1 MNTLEDIRHK
11 FCVAPMMDKT
21 DRHCRYFHR
30 LMSKRAFL
38 YTEMLHSNAVIRG
51 NKELLLKY
59 NPKEHPLAL
68 QLGGSDPDQLGEASA
83 ISEEFGYTEVNLN
96 VGCPSSKVQKG
107 KFGAVLMKE
116 PKLVASCINKMKK
129 STNIPVTVKCRIG
142 VDNMNTDKHLD
153 HFVEEVSSAGCDT
166 FIIHARKAWLSGL
179 SPKDNREIPPLDYQ
193 RVYKLKDVFPN
204 INFVINGGIKSIN
217 ESIKHL
223 QYVDGVMIGREVYD
237 NPLLLTEVDSSIF
250 YEEKAVISRS
260 DILRKLFPYLK
271 EEVEQGT
278 KISHITRHLMGLFR
292 GFNGAKNLRK
302 LLMSVNDQINPL
314 ENFES
319 LLKKEMI

>member
-1 MNTLEDIRHK
+1 MNNLDDIRHK

-51 NKELLLKY
+51 NKDLLLKY

-68 QLGGSDPDQLGEASA
+68 QLGGSDPGQLGEASA

-179 SPKDNREIPPLDYQ
+179 SLKDNREIPPLDYQ

-223 QYVDGVMIGREVYD
+223 QYVDGVMIGREAYD

>member
-1 MNTLEDIRHK
+1 
-11 FCVAPMMDKT
+11 MMDKT

-68 QLGGSDPDQLGEASA
+68 QLGGSDPGLLGEASA

-107 KFGAVLMKE
+107 RFGAVLMKE

-193 RVYKLKDVFPN
+193 RVYKLKDSFPN

-223 QYVDGVMIGREVYD
+223 QYVDGVMIGREAYD
-237 NPLLLTEVDSSIF
+237 NPLILTEVDSSIF

>member
-1 MNTLEDIRHK
+1 MNDLDNIQHK

-30 LMSKRAFL
+30 LMSNRAFL

-51 NKELLLKY
+51 NKERLLKY
-59 NPKEHPLAL
+59 NPREHPLAI
-68 QLGGSDPDQLGEASA
+68 QLGGCDPVQLGEASA

-116 PKLVASCINKMKK
+116 PKLVASCINQMKK

-153 HFVEEVSSAGCDT
+153 HFVEEVSFAGCDT
-166 FIIHARKAWLSGL
+166 FIIHARKAWLNGL

-193 RVYKLKDVFPN
+193 RVYKLKDSFPN
-204 INFVINGGIKSIN
+204 INFVINGGINSIN

-223 QYVDGVMIGREVYD
+223 QYVDGVMIGREAYD
-237 NPLLLTEVDSSIF
+237 NPLLLTEVDSRIF
-250 YEEKAVISRS
+250 CDEKTVISRS

>member
-1 MNTLEDIRHK
+1 MNNLDDIRHK

-68 QLGGSDPDQLGEASA
+68 QLGGSDPGQLGEASA

-193 RVYKLKDVFPN
+193 RVYKLKDSFPN

-260 DILRKLFPYLK
+260 DILRKIFPYLK

-278 KISHITRHLMGLFR
+278 KISHITRHLIGLFR

-319 LLKKEMI
+319 LLKQEMI

>member
-1 MNTLEDIRHK
+1 
-11 FCVAPMMDKT
+11 MMDKT

-68 QLGGSDPDQLGEASA
+68 QLGGSDPGQLGEASA

-193 RVYKLKDVFPN
+193 RVYKLKDSFPN

-223 QYVDGVMIGREVYD
+223 QYVDGVMIGREAYD
-237 NPLLLTEVDSSIF
+237 NPLLLTEVDSRIF
-250 YEEKAVISRS
+250 YEEKAVISTS
-260 DILRKLFPYLK
+260 DILRKIFPYLK